1 MTGKTLRLA
10 NFLIDTLLYL
20 AFTIAFI
27 YIFNPWI
34 DKEMVKWI
42 SLLFYLSYYFLFEY
56 FTKQTP
62 GKMITKSR
70 VIQLNQDGV
79 HFMIQILARTAVRI
93 IPLDMV
99 SYLVFRRGLHDWI
112 SATDVKHDL

>member
-10 NFLIDTLLYL
+10 NFLIDTVLYL
-20 AFTIAFI
+20 AFTITFI

-56 FTKQTP
+56 FTQQTP

-70 VIQLNQDGV
+70 VVQLKQGSNY
-79 HFMIQILARTAVRI
+79 FMIQIMGRTMIRI
-93 IPLDMV
+93 LPLDIV
-99 SYLVFRRGLHDWI
+99 SYLFFRRGLHDWI
-112 SATDVKHDL
+112 SVTDVKNDR